1 MGQGADAGTDTTLV
15 RLAAAIELWLRGV
28 LGFHTAAATWQAH
41 RLQLTM
47 RAVTALRHP
56 ASLLTVLCSY
66 VSCVLQASAT
76 SALAFSLG
84 AGLPL
89 AAGAFIAEHMLRV
102 YIVTAAATGGLLLFG
117 AVGAWLGG
125 ASKFKGAMRV
135 LIGGWL
141 AMAITYGIGTVFNVP
156 A

>member
-1 MGQGADAGTDTTLV
+1 
-15 RLAAAIELWLRGV
+15 V
-28 LGFHTAAATWQAH
+28 L
-41 RLQLTM
+41 L
-47 RAVTALRHP
+47 
-56 ASLLTVLCSY
+56 
-66 VSCVLQASAT
+66 LQASAV

-89 AAGAFIAEHMLRV
+89 LAGAFVAEHMLRV
-102 YIVTAAATGGLLLFG
+102 YIVTAAATGGLLVFG

-125 ASKFKGAMRV
+125 AGLFKGAMRV

-141 AMAITYGIGTVFNVP
+141 AMAVTYGIGLIFNVP